1 MLNEHVTSPA
11 SSFDLSPFDFCAHAR
26 DVCLAFLELAI
37 ATKSVKVQRLRVL
50 TLHVSAC
57 VCVGP
62 CVMSDYDYDYYA
74 ADDYDDTDN
83 LIDNDCEPSVVGCLF
98 QTSDKTI
105 EQKRKR

>member
-1 MLNEHVTSPA
+1 M
-11 SSFDLSPFDFCAHAR
+11 
-26 DVCLAFLELAI
+26 
-37 ATKSVKVQRLRVL
+37 
-50 TLHVSAC
+50 
-57 VCVGP
+57 CVGP